1 MSYEFIQR
9 VGKYSYIYLIESYRN
24 EKGEPRQRR
33 TPIGKID
40 PKTGKK
46 SYKPWYLEQLRA
58 AGHATELSLTEKAFS
73 VEDVKRSTVREYGL
87 FYFLK
92 SISNH
97 IGLMDCLSSAIPRCW
112 QEVFVLACYL
122 LASGDPFLYC
132 EDWIHNTEC
141 LPVGSMTSQRIS
153 ELLVMIRPEQRERF
167 YGAWCS
173 RRYEDEYLALDITST
188 SSYSELIADVEWGYN
203 RDRENLPQINLC
215 MLMGAT
221 SRLPIYQSVYS
232 GSLRDV
238 VTLETTLSRFDAV
251 TEGRPVLI
259 VMDKGFY
266 SYRNITR
273 MLGDAKCGKKFIISV
288 PFSASF
294 ARKQVESE
302 RKDIDRV
309 ENTIV
314 VNGESLRAVTKERAW
329 SQGHKVYTHIYYNA
343 KKANGVREDL
353 FAHVALL
360 REAAE
365 KDPAKYAGNEEY
377 RQYLN
382 IRESGKSDT
391 GFTVSIRSDVIEDE
405 LSTAGWLVIISND
418 VPRAKEA
425 IRIYRDK
432 DVVEKGFLRL
442 KCSLDLGRLRMH
454 SQESMQNKVFVGFV
468 ALILLSEINRVMA
481 EKNLYR
487 SYTIKKLFKVLA
499 KQRVQEICSQR
510 IIYPATKEQRNIYEA
525 FGIEVPTEMP
535 QMILPESQT

>member
-1 MSYEFIQR
+1 MSYEFIQK
-9 VGKYSYIYLIESYRN
+9 VGKYSYIYLVEAYRN

-46 SYKPWYLEQLRA
+46 SYKPWYLEQLRS
-58 AGHATELSLTEKAFS
+58 AGHPIELSPTEKIFS
-73 VEDVKRSTVREYGL
+73 VEDVKQSTVREYGL

-97 IGLMDCLSSAIPRCW
+97 IGLTDCLLSSIPGYW
-112 QEVFVLACYL
+112 QEVFMLACYL

-132 EDWIHNTEC
+132 EEWIHSTEC
-141 LPVGSMTSQRIS
+141 LPVGSMASQRIS
-153 ELLVMIRPEQRERF
+153 ELLVMIRPEQREGF
-167 YGAWCS
+167 YSAWCS
-173 RRYEDEYLALDITST
+173 RRSEDEYLALDITST
-188 SSYSELIADVEWGYN
+188 SSYSELIEDVEWGYN

-221 SRLPIYQSVYS
+221 SRLPIYQAVYS

-251 TEGRPVLI
+251 TDGRPVLI

-266 SYRNITR
+266 SHRNVTR
-273 MLGDAKCGKKFIISV
+273 MLGDATHGKKFIISV

-314 VNGESLRAVTKERAW
+314 INGESLRAVTKERAW
-329 SQGHKVYTHIYYNA
+329 SQCYKVYTHIYYNA
-343 KKANGVREDL
+343 KKANGMREDL

-365 KDPAKYAGNEEY
+365 TEPAKYVDNEEY

-382 IRESGKSDT
+382 IRESGKSGT
-391 GFTVSIRSDVIEDE
+391 GFTVNIRNDVIEDE

-442 KCSLDLGRLRMH
+442 KGSLDLGRLRMH
-454 SQESMQNKVFVGFV
+454 SQETMQNKVFVGFV
-468 ALILLSEINRVMA
+468 TLILLSEINRVMA
-481 EKNLYR
+481 ENNLYR
-487 SYTIKKLFKVLA
+487 SYTMKKLFKILA
-499 KQRVQEICSQR
+499 KQRVQEICAQR
-510 IIYPATKEQRNIYEA
+510 IIHPATKEQRGVYEA
-525 FGIEVPTEMP
+525 FGIEVPR
-535 QMILPESQT
+535 

>member
-1 MSYEFIQR
+1 VSYEFIQK
-9 VGKYSYIYLIESYRN
+9 VGKYSYIYLVEAYRN

-33 TPIGKID
+33 TPIGKVD
-40 PKTGKK
+40 PKTGKT

-58 AGHATELSLTEKAFS
+58 AGRPIELPPTEKIFS
-73 VEDVKRSTVREYGL
+73 VDDVKQSTVREYGL

-97 IGLMDCLSSAIPRCW
+97 IGLTDCLLISIPNHW
-112 QEVFVLACYL
+112 QEVFMLACYL
-122 LASGDPFLYC
+122 VASGDPFLYC
-132 EDWIHNTEC
+132 EEWIHNTEC

-167 YGAWCS
+167 YGAWCA
-173 RRYEDEYLALDITST
+173 RRSEDEYLALDITST
-188 SSYSELIADVEWGYN
+188 SSYSELIEDVEWGYN
-203 RDRENLPQINLC
+203 RDHENLAQINLC

-221 SRLPIYQSVYS
+221 SRLPIYQAVYS

-251 TEGRPVLI
+251 TNGKPVLI

-266 SYRNITR
+266 SHRNVTR
-273 MLGDAKCGKKFIISV
+273 MLGNATHPAKKFIISV

-314 VNGESLRAVTKERAW
+314 VNGESLRAVTKERAL
-329 SQGHKVYTHIYYNA
+329 SQDHKVYTHIYYNA
-343 KKANGVREDL
+343 KKANGIREDL
-353 FAHVALL
+353 FSHVALL

-365 KDPAKYAGNEEY
+365 REPAKYVDNEEC

-382 IRESGKSDT
+382 IRESGKSGT
-391 GFTVSIRSDVIEDE
+391 GFTVNIRHDVIMDE

-425 IRIYRDK
+425 ICIYRDK

-454 SQESMQNKVFVGFV
+454 SQESMQNKVFAGFV

-481 EKNLYR
+481 ERNLYS
-487 SYTIKKLFKVLA
+487 SYTMKKLLKILA
-499 KQRVQEICSQR
+499 KQRIQEICSQR
-510 IIYPATKEQRNIYEA
+510 IIYPATKEQRTVYEA
-525 FGIEVPTEMP
+525 FGIEAPR
-535 QMILPESQT
+535 